1 VPEFVAFDARI
12 LALDTVTFDQFE
24 SFFTPGTVQVSRA
37 FKTVLDFA
45 IKTLPVGQVVV
56 FGA

>member
-1 VPEFVAFDARI
+1 MPEFVAFDARI
-12 LALDTVTFDQFE
+12 LALDTVAFDQFE

-45 IKTLPVGQVVV
+45 IQTLSVGQVVI